1 MRGRLFRLF
10 IQGGVAKLVP
20 ANMKASPFKRRPR
33 GLGISAFAAAVALLA
48 VGCQSVYYDTMET
61 LGIHK
66 RDMLVDRVEQA
77 KDSQEEAKEQF
88 ANALEEF
95 LAVTEYKG
103 SDLQAKYEKL
113 AKELD
118 RSEAQ
123 AREVRARIDSIEKVA
138 VSLFEEWEKELGQYA
153 SASLRT
159 SSEEQL
165 VATRD
170 RYDRLM
176 TVMRRAEGRMDPV
189 LSAFRDQVLYLKHN
203 LNARALASLEE
214 TSVGLQEDINELILQ
229 MEGSIEEASAFI
241 EEMRESEAA

>member
-1 MRGRLFRLF
+1 MNTTQSRCQPCR
-10 IQGGVAKLVP
+10 
-20 ANMKASPFKRRPR
+20 
-33 GLGISAFAAAVALLA
+33 LGIAVAAAFIALLPA
-48 VGCQSVYYDTMET
+48 GCQSVYYDTMET

-66 RDMLVDRVEQA
+66 RDMLVERVEDA
-77 KDSQEEAKEQF
+77 KDSQEEAKAQF

-95 LAVTEYKG
+95 LSVAEYKG
-103 SDLQAKYEKL
+103 SDLQSKYQKL
-113 AKELD
+113 SQELD

-138 VSLFEEWEKELGQYA
+138 VALFEEWEKELAQYA
-153 SASLRT
+153 SASLRA

-165 VATRD
+165 AATRD

-176 TVMRRAEGRMDPV
+176 TVMRRAESRMDPV
-189 LSAFRDQVLYLKHN
+189 LSAFRDQVLFLKHN

-241 EEMRESEAA
+241 EAMRESEAG